1 MCPMARLRRLGFAVN
16 AADIGRSA
24 RPIRTGTRLE
34 YSAESAPD
42 RATAADDGPTRCGQ
56 TMAVRIGAAD
66 PPRGWDQMLV
76 GRVTAVSDTAYGRG

>member
-1 MCPMARLRRLGFAVN
+1 MWPMARLRRLGFAVN

-42 RATAADDGPTRCGQ
+42 RATAADEGRPGAGKRWLFGSVLQTRREDEARCWW
-56 TMAVRIGAAD
+56 A
-66 PPRGWDQMLV
+66 
-76 GRVTAVSDTAYGRG
+76 RVTAVSDTAYGRR